1 MEKSSR
7 IFVAGHRGLV
17 GSAIVRLLES
27 RGYREPLKATSAELD
42 LTDQQQV
49 ARWFEEKKPEY
60 VFLAAA
66 KVGGIAANDTFPA
79 EFIRQN
85 LAIELNVIHE
95 SWKHGVE
102 RLVFLG
108 SSCIYPRD
116 CPQPIREEYFLT
128 GPLEKT
134 NQAYALAKIAG
145 VEMCASYNR
154 QYGTKFVCSMPTNL
168 YGIGDNYD
176 LQKSHVLPALIRK
189 AHEAK
194 ASSAKSMVV
203 WGSGRARREL
213 MLSDDL
219 AEACLLLMTAQ
230 WDEVKRAM
238 PNERLPLLNAGTGVD
253 ISIAELARL
262 VCEIVGYK
270 GELSWDSTRPDG
282 TPQKVLEVSR
292 MNSLGWRSRTALAEG
307 IRMAYAD
314 FTLSLGRG

>member
-154 QYGTKFVCSMPTNL
+154 QYGTEFVCSMPTNL

-219 AEACLLLMTAQ
+219 AEACLLLITAH
-230 WDEVKRAM
+230 WDEGKRAM